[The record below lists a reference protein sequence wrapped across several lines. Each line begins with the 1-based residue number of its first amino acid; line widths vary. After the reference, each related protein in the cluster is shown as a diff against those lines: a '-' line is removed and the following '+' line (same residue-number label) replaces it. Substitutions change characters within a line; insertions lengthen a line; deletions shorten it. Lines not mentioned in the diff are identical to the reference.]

1 MQIQNKIV
9 RDKVK
14 DDLEHY
20 SDDVSKEEKED
31 FEKNSE

>member
-20 SDDVSKEEKED
+20 SDVSKEEKED